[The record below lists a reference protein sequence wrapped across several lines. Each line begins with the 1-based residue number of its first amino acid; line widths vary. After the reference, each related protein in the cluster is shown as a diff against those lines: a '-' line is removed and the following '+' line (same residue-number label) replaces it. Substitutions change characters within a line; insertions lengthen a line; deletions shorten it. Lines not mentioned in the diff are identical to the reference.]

1 MENYIIK
8 VVYFPIYPGTNPGET
23 QGKAEDTNQRKRVEG
38 GNMKKMQS
46 WREDEWTREIYEDIY
61 SQDIRYEDLENDGLA
76 DWEEAFMQGWD
87 DAA

>member
-1 MENYIIK
+1 MENYIIE

-23 QGKAEDTNQRKRVEG
+23 NAKRKTHKRKRVEG
-38 GNMKKMQS
+38 GNMKKIQS

-76 DWEEAFMQGWD
+76 GWEEAFMQGWD

>member
-1 MENYIIK
+1 
-8 VVYFPIYPGTNPGET
+8 
-23 QGKAEDTNQRKRVEG
+23 
-38 GNMKKMQS
+38 MKKIQS